1 MTSRKPVRTLLKS
14 CQESIRFGFCL
25 QKYEF
30 YKEAKD
36 WVQSSIIWKCTH
48 LLTYSIFI
56 CVKWLRSSASS
67 TLGSLGASVIF
78 LRGIPKVWKRHA
90 MEDIAGL
97 TGMGWDEVDLWELFS
112 FRNKQTHPELEP
124 QLAVGLG
131 CLRLIANSSWVVLSF
146 CSTWCWVGMHS
157 YRGWTCLAVVCK
169 VSISCGIGVGCQHT
183 GAAHQQLFYLWC
195 SEAWV

>member
-1 MTSRKPVRTLLKS
+1 MSRIDKVRILP
-14 CQESIRFGFCL
+14 

-36 WVQSSIIWKCTH
+36 WVSIIWKCTH

-78 LRGIPKVWKRHA
+78 LHGIPKVWEGTCYGRHCWSHRN
-90 MEDIAGL
+90 GV
-97 TGMGWDEVDLWELFS
+97 GWGGIFENSSL
-112 FRNKQTHPELEP
+112 RNKQTHPELEP

-131 CLRLIANSSWVVLSF
+131 LPKANCQQQLEVVLSF
-146 CSTWCWVGMHS
+146 LFHMMLSWGCSS
-157 YRGWTCLAVVCK
+157 RGWACLAVVCK
-169 VSISCGIGVGCQHT
+169 VSISCGIGAGCQHT
-183 GAAHQQLFYLWC
+183 GAAHP
-195 SEAWV
+195 

>member
-78 LRGIPKVWKRHA
+78 LRGIPKVWKRRA

-124 QLAVGLG
+124 QLAVIKHPDQARDGWD
-131 CLRLIANSSWVVLSF
+131 INSQESMAWETQPPRKRGRTLCRPWGDEEDGSGGHPGNAPAPRQDRWNPERREG
-146 CSTWCWVGMHS
+146 TWD
-157 YRGWTCLAVVCK
+157 R
-169 VSISCGIGVGCQHT
+169 Q
-183 GAAHQQLFYLWC
+183 
-195 SEAWV
+195 